1 MVLKMVRDKG
11 MDKETVLVRTMDKET
26 EMVRAMGKGTEMV
39 RDKGMDK
46 ETVLVRDK
54 GMDRAM
60 DKEMDKVGEPAAAI
74 PSMIMS
80 VYQMRLQTVEIS
92 QETPLIMSLPN
103 IFVPRTD

>member
-11 MDKETVLVRTMDKET
+11 MDKETVLVRTMDKG
-26 EMVRAMGKGTEMV
+26 MVLVRAMGKGTEMV
-39 RDKGMDK
+39 RAMDKGM
-46 ETVLVRDK
+46 EMVRDK
-54 GMDRAM
+54 DRAM